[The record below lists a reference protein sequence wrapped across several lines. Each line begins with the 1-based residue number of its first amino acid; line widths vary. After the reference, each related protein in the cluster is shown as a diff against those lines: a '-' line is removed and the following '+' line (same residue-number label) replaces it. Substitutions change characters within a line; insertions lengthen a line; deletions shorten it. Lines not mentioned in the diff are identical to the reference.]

1 MSFKLN
7 ALYIVSIY
15 YIIWIG
21 LPIFF
26 KNNDDNDYLIKKVLF
41 PLNSDI
47 AIHLPILVML
57 IGLMVIGTFIG
68 ILCIQQHKIIDQK
81 NKNREK
87 NVKNI

>member
-57 IGLMVIGTFIG
+57 IGLMIIGTFIG
-68 ILCIQQHKIIDQK
+68 ILCIKQQKIVDEK